1 MGSPSVRD
9 VQPPRASATES
20 RPKDLPTPIA
30 GAPPAGSPGGAAM
43 LDANPWPPSAL
54 RGLPP
59 SRARTAISVPPSVSA
74 PARAPGAPT
83 QGDLASITSLLRAVV
98 RLRVAKT
105 GAAPGAVRVERGFL
119 IDSQGYI
126 VTSAR
131 VVSDARRIEAILHDG
146 RTLTASLVARDPLND
161 VAVLKVAATG
171 LPTIA
176 LGDSRSVVTGES
188 VLTPGPPGRDRE
200 LTVATVRA
208 TGAATGG
215 NLAVDLSPRPEGWGG
230 PLLNRRGQA
239 IGVLTSGGPGG
250 AQRSTTFA
258 VPIDRVKAVLRDLP
272 STAGATGPVTSD
284 R

>member
-1 MGSPSVRD
+1 MTR
-9 VQPPRASATES
+9 
-20 RPKDLPTPIA
+20 
-30 GAPPAGSPGGAAM
+30 
-43 LDANPWPPSAL
+43 
-54 RGLPP
+54 
-59 SRARTAISVPPSVSA
+59 
-74 PARAPGAPT
+74 
-83 QGDLASITSLLRAVV
+83 LLRAVV
-98 RLRVAKT
+98 RLRIVKT
-105 GAAPGAVRVERGFL
+105 GAGSGAGRVERGFL

-131 VVSDARRIEAILHDG
+131 VVGEAHRIETILHDG

-161 VAVLKVAATG
+161 VAVLKVPATG
-171 LPTIA
+171 LPTIT

-188 VLTPGPPGRDRE
+188 VLAPGPPGRDRE

-215 NLAVDLSPRPEGWGG
+215 NLAVDLAPRSESWGS

-250 AQRSTTFA
+250 AQRPTTFA
-258 VPIDRVKAVLRDLP
+258 VPIDRVKAVLRGLP
-272 STAGATGPVTSD
+272 STAGATGPAASD